1 MFTPSNPARLVFT
14 AVNNLTG
21 RVSKSSKSRCR
32 QQLAKKKK
40 YHNCEN
46 IFKEVITYLYKDLI
60 F

>member
-32 QQLAKKKK
+32 QPTYRQAGNWPKRKYSRIAKR
-40 YHNCEN
+40 
-46 IFKEVITYLYKDLI
+46 D
-60 F
+60 